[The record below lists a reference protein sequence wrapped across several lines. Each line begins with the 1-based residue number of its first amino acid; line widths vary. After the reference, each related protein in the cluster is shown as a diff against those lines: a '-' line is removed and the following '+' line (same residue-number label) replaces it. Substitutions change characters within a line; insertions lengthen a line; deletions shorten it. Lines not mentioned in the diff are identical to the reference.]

1 MQSRGLRLRSLRR
14 FDWMLGL
21 LVAAAIAS
29 LAYTDQMTVSI
40 VQLLRLGQGIV
51 LYLYLR
57 YWAWRHFD
65 ADRTAVAFLV
75 GALLQATLGISQ
87 YVLQHDVGLRWL
99 GEPLVRTDMRG
110 VALFYNEHFTKVL
123 RAYGTFP
130 HPNVFAAYLA
140 VALGTVSWL
149 WMRHGARGA
158 RHGWAWPTATAML
171 LWALYLTYSRTVIA
185 VTAMGAV
192 TVGAALFLPRI
203 SNRWANI
210 RIIRARARELMLTV
224 LAASVLFVALLW
236 PTIVAR
242 MTISASD
249 EAVRL
254 RIKYSANAIATGDH
268 SALHINWTGVGI
280 GNFTT
285 WLSKYDP
292 SVPSFMY
299 QPAHN
304 LYLLIYSEM
313 GVFGMV
319 AWAVWLALALRRG
332 WRARANEPLL
342 RWGMFVLIGMFLA
355 IGLFDHFFWTLQQGR
370 LLWWFALALMVG

>member
-1 MQSRGLRLRSLRR
+1 
-14 FDWMLGL
+14 
-21 LVAAAIAS
+21 
-29 LAYTDQMTVSI
+29 
-40 VQLLRLGQGIV
+40 
-51 LYLYLR
+51 
-57 YWAWRHFD
+57 
-65 ADRTAVAFLV
+65 
-75 GALLQATLGISQ
+75 
-87 YVLQHDVGLRWL
+87 
-99 GEPLVRTDMRG
+99 MRG

-210 RIIRARARELMLTV
+210 RIIRSRARELMLTV

-319 AWAVWLALALRRG
+319 AWAVWLALALRCG

-342 RWGMFVLIGMFLA
+342 RWGMFALIGMFLA